1 MRASGIRRIAVIGAG
16 LMGHGTALE
25 FAAHGYDIRLHDRE
39 QTQRARARD
48 SIAEG
53 LGRLVEIGRITSATA
68 AATPDHITLST
79 DLRST
84 VANADLV
91 IESVFEDLDVK
102 RDVFRDLDCV
112 TPPHVIL
119 ASNTSTFLP
128 SLLAVA
134 TRRPDRVL
142 AAHYFYPPYLLP
154 LVELVRGKQ
163 TSDVTVATMSALYRA
178 IGKRP
183 AVVKKEAPGFVAN
196 RLQMAFFRE
205 AFPSWPLASPV
216 RKMSTSLS
224 RLASGANLDLLVPS
238 SSLIPVDST
247 SSSLSASNSSR

>member
-84 VANADLV
+84 VANAELV

-102 RDVFRDLDCV
+102 REVFRDLDGV
-112 TPPHVIL
+112 TPPHAIL

-142 AAHYFYPPYLLP
+142 VAHYFCPPYLLP

-205 AFPSWPLASPV
+205 ALPSWPLASPV

-238 SSLIPVDST
+238 SSLVPVDST